1 MKKRQSRQASSGNF
15 GIEDQLV
22 DDDELLPD
30 KILRVSHRNT
40 EGHVA
45 TTRLDHDVDP
55 RDNMLVLYVYTLD
68 EDGYAMERHY
78 VYGPGVVSYNTWRE
92 LALQESREVAAVSG
106 VVGVYGWCTTFVN
119 FTALR
124 EDDLLTLV
132 TKETYRYVRLTFSAA
147 THNGKTRT
155 TGTAESRERHNSS
168 RVR

>member
-1 MKKRQSRQASSGNF
+1 MKKQLSEPDTSGSY
-15 GIEDQLV
+15 GIDDQLI

-30 KILRVSHRNT
+30 KILRVSHRNPD
-40 EGHVA
+40 GHVA

-68 EDGYAMERHY
+68 SEGYAMHRHY
-78 VYGPGVVSYNTWRE
+78 VYGPSVISYNSWRD
-92 LALQESREVAAVSG
+92 LANEQSREVSEVEG

-132 TKETYRYVRLTFSAA
+132 TKEKYTYVRLTFSSR
-147 THNGKTRT
+147 THNGKTRS
-155 TGTAESRERHNSS
+155 TGTAESSERNH
-168 RVR
+168 RVRI